1 MSRSIRLYLE
11 DILTSCAKVK
21 RYTQGMTFEDFQID
35 ERTYDAL
42 RILKERY

>member
-21 RYTQGMTFEDFQID
+21 RYTQGMTFEGNNRDFIP
-35 ERTYDAL
+35 
-42 RILKERY
+42 IPIP